1 MGEFNCSIVAT
12 LTLYKV
18 SVATIQRSQVGNAF
32 VTTLWALS
40 YATSWK
46 QSDMFRPNCIFLKDI
61 FSELFKLLYN
71 TNNDVIIISY
81 YFTLLLYNLSF
92 A

>member
-1 MGEFNCSIVAT
+1 
-12 LTLYKV
+12 
-18 SVATIQRSQVGNAF
+18 
-32 VTTLWALS
+32 
-40 YATSWK
+40 
-46 QSDMFRPNCIFLKDI
+46 MFRPNCIFLKDI